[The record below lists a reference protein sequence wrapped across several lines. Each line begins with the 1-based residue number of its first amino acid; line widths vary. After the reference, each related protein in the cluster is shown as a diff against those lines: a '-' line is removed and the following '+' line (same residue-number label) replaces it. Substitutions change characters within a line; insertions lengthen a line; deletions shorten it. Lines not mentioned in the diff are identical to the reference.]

1 MPREK
6 KYVKLEAG
14 ERKAV
19 RQSGAMRA
27 ARRGGVVTN
36 IYSGERGGLWTDTS
50 PKSTVPGATGRTKS
64 TPMVETK
71 RQAGT
76 EESKLYNQ
84 KQYFKQGQIN
94 QAEFEKTRLGARMV
108 KKATKSIAKAEK
120 KGQDVEKAKYLLQNK
135 ERSAAQPL
143 ERGKYKQKK
152 DDRIS
157 RTSKLGEKLQR
168 AKEQRKEMTQEQKR
182 KAKYETKREKESTKI
197 QRQMLRNEAAG
208 VRKNARAAKK
218 NS

>member
-19 RQSGAMRA
+19 RASGAMKS
-27 ARRGGVVTN
+27 ARKAGVVTN
-36 IYSGERGGLWTDTS
+36 IYSGERGGLFTDTS

-64 TPMVETK
+64 TPIVDTK

-76 EESKLYNQ
+76 EESKGYNRD
-84 KQYFKQGQIN
+84 QYTKQGQIN
-94 QAEFEKTRLGARMV
+94 QSEFEKTRLGARMV
-108 KKATKSIAKAEK
+108 RKATKTIAKKEK
-120 KGQDVEKAKYLLQNK
+120 RGEDVSVQKNRLQSGVRDLARPLEKGQ
-135 ERSAAQPL
+135 
-143 ERGKYKQKK
+143 YKQKK

-182 KAKYETKREKESTKI
+182 RAKYETKREKESTKI
-197 QRQMLRNEAAG
+197 QRQMLRSEAAG
-208 VRKNARAAKK
+208 ARKNARAAKK